1 MKYRLV
7 LGIHDAVLTE
17 VPFEEVEHFMDVV
30 LPLCMV
36 HGTQVPA
43 GERNVSFK
51 LDIDPEIMFRWSEH
65 PSRKEME
72 PTGIPERFW
81 PADK

>member
-1 MKYRLV
+1 
-7 LGIHDAVLTE
+7 
-17 VPFEEVEHFMDVV
+17 
-30 LPLCMV
+30 MV